1 MNPLGVCKVRKL
13 REAADTLDDT
23 ADQHRAALIDQLGLK
38 RYIFNALGSAAHRIA
53 DGAQL
58 VWPDGTEQIEGSGT
72 KLGEYL
78 HKRAREEQRL
88 PHAVLVG
95 GQKYYL

>member
-1 MNPLGVCKVRKL
+1 
-13 REAADTLDDT
+13 
-23 ADQHRAALIDQLGLK
+23 
-38 RYIFNALGSAAHRIA
+38 
-53 DGAQL
+53 